1 MTQEAGDM
9 RLMAIIGSPRKKGN
23 TELLVDQVVAGC
35 RSRTDVVLEKLLI
48 VDKRIDYCT
57 GCLTCIMPS
66 PGTGR
71 CVIEDDMAG
80 ILENMKK
87 SDAFIF
93 GTPNHMRTISAPLLN
108 LLSRMLPLMAFKAIY
123 DSKGNR
129 IGGEISTAIQN
140 KPVAMVINQGEPYF
154 CSSLVY
160 EVLENNLKDFKLL
173 RAGNIISVNN
183 LAKGDAGKNK
193 EDMKKAFDLGVQLAI
208 AAGYA

>member
-1 MTQEAGDM
+1 MTQEAGVM
-9 RLMAIIGSPRKKGN
+9 RLMAIIGSPRRKGN
-23 TELLVDQVVAGC
+23 TELLVDQVIAGC
-35 RSRTDVVLEKLLI
+35 RSKTDVDLEKLLV

-71 CVIEDDMAG
+71 CVLEDDMAG

-108 LLSRMLPLMAFKAIY
+108 FLSRMLPLMEFKAIY

-129 IGGEISTAIQN
+129 IGGDINTAIQDR
-140 KPVAMVINQGEPYF
+140 PVAMVINQGEPYF

-173 RAGNIISVNN
+173 RAGNIISMNN
-183 LAKGDAGKNK
+183 LAKGDAGKNA
-193 EDMKKAFDLGVQLAI
+193 EDLKKAFDLGVQLAI

>member
-1 MTQEAGDM
+1 
-9 RLMAIIGSPRKKGN
+9 MAIVGSPRKKGN
-23 TELLVDQVVAGC
+23 TELLVDQVIAGC

-71 CVIEDDMAG
+71 CVLEDDMAG

-108 LLSRMLPLMAFKAIY
+108 FLSRMLPLMEFKAIF
-123 DSKGNR
+123 DNKGNR
-129 IGGEISTAIQN
+129 IGGEINTAIQDR
-140 KPVAMVINQGEPYF
+140 PVAMVINQGEPYF

>member
-1 MTQEAGDM
+1 M
-9 RLMAIIGSPRKKGN
+9 RLMAIIGSPRKNGN
-23 TELLVDQVVAGC
+23 TEILVDQVIAGC
-35 RSRTDVVLEKLLI
+35 RSKTDVELEKAL
-48 VDKRIDYCT
+48 VADKRIDYCT

-71 CVIEDDMAG
+71 CVLEDDMAG

-93 GTPNHMRTISAPLLN
+93 GTPNHMRTITAPLLN
-108 LLSRMLPLMAFKAIY
+108 FLSRMLPLMAFQVIC
-123 DSKGNR
+123 DHKGNR

-154 CSSLVY
+154 CSSLVH

-183 LAKGDAGKNK
+183 LAKGDAGKNA
-193 EDMKKAFDLGVQLAI
+193 EDLKKAFDLGVQLAI
-208 AAGYA
+208 AAGCA